1 MMITKT
7 YSELITLRTFEERF
21 EYLVL
26 NGKVGH
32 RTFGDNR
39 YLNQQFYRSPEWRRV
54 RQEVIIRDNACDLA
68 IPGLDIFD
76 RVYVHHMNP
85 VTIFDLQNNYNL
97 LLDPEYLIS
106 TSFNTHQAIT
116 FGDPNNLLYLS
127 WARKRGDTTLW

>member
-1 MMITKT
+1 MITKT

-54 RQEVIIRDNACDLA
+54 RREVIIRDNACDLA

-85 VTIFDLQNNYNL
+85 VTIVDLQNNYNL

-116 FGDPNNLLYLS
+116 FGDSNNLLYLS
-127 WARKRGDTTLW
+127 WERKRGDTTLW